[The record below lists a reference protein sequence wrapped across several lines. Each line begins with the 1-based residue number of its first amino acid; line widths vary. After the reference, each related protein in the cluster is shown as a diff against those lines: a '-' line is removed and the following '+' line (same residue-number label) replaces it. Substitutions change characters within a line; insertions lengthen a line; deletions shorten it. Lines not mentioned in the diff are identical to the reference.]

1 MSKPF
6 IYITRKLPQSVVEPF
21 ESNYTIEMW
30 PEEEKP
36 VEREVLLEKAQK
48 ADALVTMLSDRIDSE
63 IFEQQTNLKVI
74 ANLAVGYDNIDL
86 DAAEDANVT
95 VTNTPDVLTDT
106 TADLTFGLLLSA
118 ARRLMEAERYVKDN
132 AWENWAPLLMAGQD
146 VHHKTIGIV
155 GMGRIGEAVAKRATG
170 FEMEIL
176 YHNRSRKIEA
186 EEKLAATYVGFE
198 ELLERSDFVVC
209 LTPLT
214 EETRGM
220 FNKEAFERMKDSA
233 IFVNASR
240 GALVDEGALYE
251 AIEQNIIA
259 GAGLDVFHNEPI
271 SSDHP
276 LLKFDQVVATPHIG
290 SASEETRKIM
300 MTLCLENIQQ
310 VINKDEAKTPVT
322 RV

>member
-36 VEREVLLEKAQK
+36 VEREVLLEKAQQ

-86 DAAEDANVT
+86 GAAEDANVI

-106 TADLTFGLLLSA
+106 TADLTFGLLLST
-118 ARRLMEAERYVKDN
+118 ARRLMEAERYVKNN
-132 AWENWAPLLMAGQD
+132 AWENWAPLLMAGKD
-146 VHHKTIGIV
+146 VHHKTIGII

-176 YHNRSRKIEA
+176 YHNRSRKVEA
-186 EEKLAATYVGFE
+186 EEKLDATYVGFE
-198 ELLERSDFVVC
+198 ELLERADFVVC

-220 FNKEAFERMKDSA
+220 FNKDAFERMKDSA

-251 AIEQNIIA
+251 AIEQNVIA
-259 GAGLDVFHNEPI
+259 GAGLDVFQNEPI
-271 SSDHP
+271 SADHP
-276 LLKFDQVVATPHIG
+276 LLGFDQVVATPHIG
-290 SASEETRKIM
+290 SASEETRKTM
-300 MTLCLENIQQ
+300 MTLCLENIQR
-310 VINKDEAKTPVT
+310 VMNEDEAKTPVT
-322 RV
+322 

>member
-220 FNKEAFERMKDSA
+220 FNKEAFERMKGSA

-259 GAGLDVFHNEPI
+259 GAGLDVFQNEPI